1 MAAILGVQRNLYF
14 ISFAANISFI
24 TIWMGKILSWHKH
37 SLNIEVRK
45 GSRGRFSYRE
55 INAKDKSG
63 ECLR

>member
-37 SLNIEVRK
+37 SLNKLENEVGA
-45 GSRGRFSYRE
+45 GSVTERLMLKTNLE
-55 INAKDKSG
+55 NA
-63 ECLR
+63 